1 MAENDSVWLDI
12 LAALRGIAFVLF
24 ALQLTVIG
32 VFAGDGS
39 FFLLLAGFF
48 IGVIGVIATLPTY

>member
-1 MAENDSVWLDI
+1 MAANDSVWLDI

-48 IGVIGVIATLPTY
+48 ISVIATLSIY

>member
-1 MAENDSVWLDI
+1 MAANDSVWLDI
-12 LAALRGIAFVLF
+12 LAALRGIALLLF

-48 IGVIGVIATLPTY
+48 IGVIATLSIY

>member
-1 MAENDSVWLDI
+1 MAEDDSVWLDI

-48 IGVIGVIATLPTY
+48 IGVVGIISNLSIY